1 MASDL
6 RLRDRTSTP
15 PVPPPPSES
24 ISAAQLVLD
33 TMALQEQLAEVA
45 SQSRTAQ
52 KLSLTDGIHCHGID
66 DRIRCLNEFADQLL
80 MLQQHRG
87 QWIERLNRPRESEHM
102 MMEHQYHQDFV
113 GLFHRIQQQVPILQQ
128 NLDAMAW
135 SDEFLASPAE
145 LEQIKTSL
153 DELSV
158 LTQQQTDI
166 ADASERLQS
175 NLIHVLQHPSK

>member
-33 TMALQEQLAEVA
+33 TMALQEQLAEV
-45 SQSRTAQ
+45 
-52 KLSLTDGIHCHGID
+52 D